1 MTSPT
6 PAPRRQVDDTQPIPA
21 VPPGPAPDATQ
32 ALTPPRPGP
41 GAPAQAT
48 RAVPA
53 AGGPP
58 DAGQTTQVVAASP
71 PRRPRRLVPA
81 AIGLVVVLVAGV
93 LWWVLSPSAPSQ
105 PTGNAPLAVPSG
117 VGPAPAGTGK
127 TLDVAAD
134 GSKQFRTIA
143 DAAAQ
148 AQPGDTVLIQPGSY
162 EGFRAPTS
170 GTDGQWIT
178 YEAAPGGT
186 VQIDGGDGS
195 DKGRID
201 LSDRSYIRVAGLSV
215 QKANRFGIYAE
226 DTSNIVLD
234 KVEVAD
240 SRHGGVVFLNGSKIT
255 VQYANVHGNNS
266 LGTDAEMEAIS
277 MDNIDGFEI
286 VGCTVTGNGEEGID
300 AKYEARNGRIHGN
313 TATDN
318 RGPNI
323 YIDSAHDI
331 VVSDNKVSGASGPGK
346 TGIMLGVE
354 DYSDTRR
361 LANIDIVNNVVT
373 GNNGGGIGFFT
384 ESDGTFSDIRIIN
397 NTIVGNETA
406 GLVVGD
412 TKLSGTNILR
422 NNLFAGNEQDVKGR
436 STAFT
441 ADHNLFAAEG
451 IGTEQVTGVPEFV
464 DQQAGDLHLKPGTPG
479 TGSGS
484 PDAAPPADI
493 AGTARPQDRPDIGAY
508 QTVE

>member
-6 PAPRRQVDDTQPIPA
+6 PTPRRQVDDTQPIPA
-21 VPPGPAPDATQ
+21 VAASAPGPEATQAIAPPQATQAMPAPD
-32 ALTPPRPGP
+32 TPPPGS
-41 GAPAQAT
+41 T
-48 RAVPA
+48 
-53 AGGPP
+53 
-58 DAGQTTQVVAASP
+58 QTTQIAASP
-71 PRRPRRLVPA
+71 SPRRPRWLVPG
-81 AIGLVVVLVAGV
+81 AIALVVVLVAGI
-93 LWWVLSPSAPSQ
+93 LWWVLTPSSSPQ
-105 PTGNAPLAVPSG
+105 PTGSSPVAVPSG

-148 AQPGDTVLIQPGSY
+148 AQPGDTVMIQPGSY
-162 EGFRAPTS
+162 EGFRVPTS

-178 YEAAPGGT
+178 YEAAPGGA
-186 VQIDGGDGS
+186 VAINGGDGS

-201 LSDRSYIRVAGLSV
+201 LSDRSFVRIAGLSV

-240 SRHGGVVFLNGSKIT
+240 SRHGGIVFLNGSKIT

-277 MDNIDGFEI
+277 MDNVDGFEI

-384 ESDGTFSDIRIIN
+384 ESDGTFSDVRIVN

-406 GLVVGD
+406 GLVVGN

-436 STAFT
+436 SDTAFT
-441 ADHNLFAAEG
+441 ADHNLFAAQG
-451 IGTEQVTGVPEFV
+451 IGTDNVTGVPDFV

-479 TGSGS
+479 TGAGS
-484 PDAAPPADI
+484 PDGAPPADI
-493 AGTARPQDRPDIGAY
+493 AGTARPTEKPDIGAY

>member
-1 MTSPT
+1 M
-6 PAPRRQVDDTQPIPA
+6 PAPGTP
-21 VPPGPAPDATQ
+21 PPGSP
-32 ALTPPRPGP
+32 
-41 GAPAQAT
+41 
-48 RAVPA
+48 
-53 AGGPP
+53 
-58 DAGQTTQVVAASP
+58 QTTQIAASPP
-71 PRRPRRLVPA
+71 PRRPRRLVPG
-81 AIGLVVVLVAGV
+81 AIALVVVLVAGI
-93 LWWVLSPSAPSQ
+93 LWWVLTPSSSPQ
-105 PTGNAPLAVPSG
+105 PPGSSPVAVPSG

-143 DAAAQ
+143 AAAAQ
-148 AQPGDTVLIQPGSY
+148 AEPGDTVLIQPGSY
-162 EGFRAPTS
+162 AGFRVPTS

-178 YEAAPGGT
+178 YEAAPGGA
-186 VQIDGGDGS
+186 VQVNDGDGS

-201 LSDRSYIRVAGLSV
+201 LSDRSFIRIAGLSV

-277 MDNIDGFEI
+277 MDNVDGFEI

-361 LANIDIVNNVVT
+361 LADIDIVNNVVT

-384 ESDGTFSDIRIIN
+384 ESDGTFSDVRILN

-406 GLVVGD
+406 GLVVGN

-436 STAFT
+436 SDTAFT
-441 ADHNLFAAEG
+441 ADHNLFAAQG
-451 IGTEQVTGVPEFV
+451 IGTDNVTGVPDFV

-479 TGSGS
+479 TAAGS
-484 PDAAPPADI
+484 PEGAPPADI
-493 AGTARPQDRPDIGAY
+493 AGAARPTEKPDIGAY

>member
-1 MTSPT
+1 M
-6 PAPRRQVDDTQPIPA
+6 
-21 VPPGPAPDATQ
+21 
-32 ALTPPRPGP
+32 
-41 GAPAQAT
+41 
-48 RAVPA
+48 PA
-53 AGGPP
+53 AGNPP
-58 DAGQTTQVVAASP
+58 PGSTQATQVVAGPP
-71 PRRPRRLVPA
+71 PRRPRWLVPGVIA
-81 AIGLVVVLVAGV
+81 LVVVLVAGI
-93 LWWVLSPSAPSQ
+93 LWWVSTPSSPQQ
-105 PTGNAPLAVPSG
+105 PTGNAPVAVPSG
-117 VGPAPAGTGK
+117 VGPAPTGTGK

-148 AQPGDTVLIQPGSY
+148 AKPGDTVLIQPGSY
-162 EGFRAPTS
+162 EGFRAPAS

-178 YEAAPGGT
+178 YEAAPGGA
-186 VQIDGGDGS
+186 VEINGGDGS
-195 DKGRID
+195 DNGRID
-201 LSDRSYIRVAGLSV
+201 LSDRSFVRVAGLSV
-215 QKANRFGIYAE
+215 QKADRFGIYAE

-240 SRHGGVVFLNGSKIT
+240 SRHGGIVFLNGSKIT

-277 MDNIDGFEI
+277 MDNVDGFEI

-300 AKYEARNGRIHGN
+300 AKYESRNGRIHGN
-313 TATDN
+313 TASDN

-323 YIDSAHDI
+323 YIDSAYDI

-384 ESDGTFSDIRIIN
+384 ESDGTFSDVRIVN
-397 NTIVGNETA
+397 NTIVGNENA
-406 GLVVGD
+406 GLVLGN
-412 TKLSGTNILR
+412 TNLSGTNVLR

-436 STAFT
+436 SGSTLT
-441 ADHNLFAAEG
+441 ADHNLFAAAG
-451 IGTEQVTGVPEFV
+451 VGTDNVTGVPEFV
-464 DQQAGDLHLKPGTPG
+464 DQPAGDLRLEPGTPG
-479 TGSGS
+479 TGAGS
-484 PDAAPPADI
+484 PDGAPPADI
-493 AGTARPQDRPDIGAY
+493 AGAARPQDKAPDIGAY